1 VAVLK
6 SRGGMLR
13 IFIRLN
19 MSKYVV
25 VVGNDKHLDA
35 NLFDSVVKTAVQ
47 LITSADVD
55 VDVDVETRR

>member
-1 VAVLK
+1 
-6 SRGGMLR
+6 MLR